1 MSLIFNHS
9 RYHAYPQNFF
19 GLGVAQVITNKDVNN
34 MPKYGF
40 SSLSDFPSGY
50 GFEGYMGANK
60 AGGMG
65 ASRFFEVTASASGA
79 MGVNAEASTTV
90 SVSVG
95 DLVGELIVSGVGS
108 TTITMSAD
116 GSVVASLNGI
126 GSTTFTINLN
136 HLAMFVD
143 AYGYAIAELNIL
155 TSGSGTLTAKAIC
168 SGSTVD
174 TSGLTPA
181 SIWNY
186 QDRTLTALDVE
197 VSGLTAEQATQLE
210 TIANNTGLI
219 PALL

>member
-34 MPKYGF
+34 MSKYGF

-65 ASRFFEVTASASGA
+65 ASRFFEVTASGSGA
-79 MGVNAEASTTV
+79 MGVNAEATTTI
-90 SVSVG
+90 SVSAG

-108 TTITMSAD
+108 TTLTMTAE
-116 GSVVASLNGI
+116 GSVVASLNGV

-143 AYGYAIAELNIL
+143 AYGYAIAQLNLL
-155 TSGSGTLTAKAIC
+155 TSGSGTLTGKAIC
-168 SGSTVD
+168 GGSTVD

-181 SIWNY
+181 SIWSY
-186 QDRTLTALDVE
+186 STRELTGAGGLSTEQQAQLDSIE
-197 VSGLTAEQATQLE
+197 LNASN
-210 TIANNTGLI
+210 IS
-219 PALL
+219 LLL